1 VKFAIISHVQHF
13 KNNSNLWAYAP
24 YVMEINLWLQHA
36 EAVRVVAPE
45 SATDL
50 DKAENIL
57 LPYQHKNLVFDTIP
71 AIHFLNGKHALKSL
85 LQFPIICYKIFKA
98 CLWADHIHLRC
109 PGNIGLLGCL
119 VQMLF
124 PHKPKTAKYAG
135 NWDPKA
141 IQPLSYRLQKWIL
154 NNRFLTRNMQVLVY
168 GEWPGASKNILPFFT
183 ATYSEKEKTQLP
195 KRDYAGELR
204 FVFAGSLSPNKHPMK
219 ALDWVFQLQ
228 KTQHLTVRLDFY
240 GDGSESEKLS
250 DFIQKNNLEEHVKL
264 HGNQPKEVL
273 KKAYQTADF
282 LLLPS
287 QSEGWPKAVAE
298 AMFWGAIPIVSAV
311 SCVPW
316 MLDFGKRGLFFETD
330 VHKTTERFVSLIKN
344 PEVLQK
350 MAALAADWSRNYTL
364 ERFEVEIVKLLKPQP
379 S

>member
-1 VKFAIISHVQHF
+1 MKFAIISHVQHF
-13 KNNSNLWAYAP
+13 HKNARLWAYAP
-24 YVMEINLWLQHA
+24 YVMEMNLWLQQP
-36 EAVRVVAPE
+36 EAVRVVAPV
-45 SATDL
+45 SPTDF
-50 DKAENIL
+50 DKAKNIL
-57 LPYQHKNLVFDTIP
+57 LAYQHQHLILKSIP
-71 AIHFLNGKHALKSL
+71 VIQFLNLKDSLRSL
-85 LQFPIICYKIFKA
+85 LQFPIIFYKIFSV

-119 VQMLF
+119 IQVFF
-124 PHKPKTAKYAG
+124 PWKQKTAKYAG

-141 IQPLSYRLQKWIL
+141 KQPLSYRLQKWIL

-183 ATYSEKEKTQLP
+183 ATYSENEKTQLP
-195 KRDYAGELR
+195 KRDFTGELR
-204 FVFAGSLSPNKHPMK
+204 FVFSGSLTKNKNPMK
-219 ALDWVFQLQ
+219 ALRFVHQLQ
-228 KTQHLTVRLDFY
+228 EAHHLTVRLDFY
-240 GDGSESEKLS
+240 GDGPESEKLS
-250 DFIQKNNLEEHVKL
+250 DFIKQNKLEESVKL

-273 KKAYQTADF
+273 KNAYQTADF

-316 MLDFGKRGLFFETD
+316 MLGFGERGLLFD
-330 VHKTTERFVSLIKN
+330 ADLNKTTQQFIWLINN
-344 PEVLQK
+344 PDALQK
-350 MAALAADWSRNYTL
+350 MAESAANWSRKYTL
-364 ERFEVEIVKLLKPQP
+364 ETFESEIQKLLKPRP

>member
-1 VKFAIISHVQHF
+1 
-13 KNNSNLWAYAP
+13 
-24 YVMEINLWLQHA
+24 MEMNLWLQQP

-45 SATDL
+45 SSKDF

-57 LPYQHKNLVFDTIP
+57 LPYRHQHLVLDTIP
-71 AIHFLNGKHALKSL
+71 AIHFTNWKHALKSL
-85 LQFPIICYKIFKA
+85 LQLPIICYKILTA

-119 VQMLF
+119 VQIFF

-141 IQPLSYRLQKWIL
+141 KQPLSYRLQKWIL

-168 GEWPGASKNILPFFT
+168 GDWPGASKNILPFFT
-183 ATYSEKEKTQLP
+183 ATYSEKEITQLY

-204 FVFAGSLSPNKHPMK
+204 FVFAGSLSPNKNPMK
-219 ALDWVFQLQ
+219 ALQWVYQLQ
-228 KTQHLTVRLDFY
+228 KTHLLTVRLDFY

-250 DFIQKNNLEEHVKL
+250 AFIQKNSLEEHVKL

-273 KKAYQTADF
+273 KKAYQTAHF

-298 AMFWGAIPIVSAV
+298 AMFWGVIPVVSAV

-330 VHKTTERFVSLIKN
+330 ASKTTERFVSLIKN
-344 PEVLQK
+344 PDALQK
-350 MAALAADWSRNYTL
+350 IAEMAADWSRNYTL
-364 ERFEVEIVKLLKPQP
+364 ERFESEIQKLLKPKTI
-379 S
+379 